1 MSTMVIAVV
10 AAIIAYRQVI
20 HARDLRED
28 QARPFVA
35 VSIEPSPVIHHFFN
49 IRIQNYGSTIAK
61 NVRISFDPPLERS
74 KQFRNIDDK
83 YIFKHGLSTM
93 PPGMIV
99 EFLLDSAISRREEKL
114 PLRYKVTVSFE
125 GLKGRPEEDVYDLD
139 MEMFFG
145 LERFNEKSVH
155 HMFKEVE
162 RIRKNF
168 DKWTR
173 GGHLTVHAKDD
184 DYRRWSDDW
193 YIERSGRVPTLGNP
207 HPGGV
212 PVPTKFDHL
221 TRKPSARVHKIE
233 VSTRRRSRP
242 RWVRSKE

>member
-1 MSTMVIAVV
+1 
-10 AAIIAYRQVI
+10 
-20 HARDLRED
+20 
-28 QARPFVA
+28 
-35 VSIEPSPVIHHFFN
+35 
-49 IRIQNYGSTIAK
+49 
-61 NVRISFDPPLERS
+61 
-74 KQFRNIDDK
+74 
-83 YIFKHGLSTM
+83 M

-221 TRKPSARVHKIE
+221 TRKPSARSIRSKSVPDG
-233 VSTRRRSRP
+233 VAALGGFDQRSSRP
-242 RWVRSKE
+242 CCIQIWFSPNPSPSHAAGD